1 MKYYIFKVTYWDEHA
16 GDEFSAAGLVSA
28 KSYSDAL
35 NAIIQDFGKEEDICS
50 IDSIQEIESICR
62 TLTLNNAMY
71 NMFKMAHNEGKIE
84 SYHLNEKD
92 HKGKAYYDFPEE
104 E

>member
-1 MKYYIFKVTYWDEHA
+1 MKYYIFKITYWDKRL
-16 GDEFSAAGLVSA
+16 GDEAHAAGLVSA
-28 KSYSDAL
+28 KSYSEAL
-35 NAIIQDFGKEEDICS
+35 DLILCDYEEEDICS
-50 IDSIQEIESICR
+50 IDSIQEIESICQ
-62 TLTLNNAMY
+62 TISLNNAMY

>member
-1 MKYYIFKVTYWDEHA
+1 MKYYIFKITYWNERI
-16 GDEFSAAGLVSA
+16 GDELTATGLVSA

-35 NAIIQDFGKEEDICS
+35 NAITQDYGEEDICS

-84 SYHLNEKD
+84 SYHLDEKD
-92 HKGKAYYDFPEE
+92 YKGKAYYDFPEE